1 MADREIRLIEK
12 ALEGDRPAYSELVR
26 QYDREV
32 LRIAYSLTGN
42 IHDAEDVYQDT
53 FMNAWTHL
61 SDFQFQSRFS
71 TWIHRIAVNRSLDC
85 LRKRR
90 IRRWIPL
97 MNADEEGSSTF
108 ARIQAMDEES
118 PEEYVLSLE
127 KRMLI
132 EKAMEKLSPRERA
145 VFTLRFFHDLRL
157 QEISETLKLAGGT
170 VKNLLF
176 RATVKMRKQLN
187 RHDPDRNH
195 SGAVT

>member
-1 MADREIRLIEK
+1 MADREMRLIEE
-12 ALEGDRPAYSELVR
+12 AREGDRSAYSELVK

-32 LRIAYSLTGN
+32 LRIAYSMVGN

-71 TWIHRIAVNRSLDC
+71 TWLYRIVVNRSMDC

-90 IRRWIPL
+90 IRRWLPL
-97 MNADEEGSSTF
+97 ANPEETESSIL
-108 ARIQAMDEES
+108 ARIQAEDEEG
-118 PEEYVLSLE
+118 PDEYVLSGE

-132 EKAMEKLSPRERA
+132 EKSLEKLSPRERA
-145 VFTLRFFHDLRL
+145 VFTLRYFHDLRL

-176 RATVKMRKQLN
+176 RATVKMRRQLN
-187 RHDPDRNH
+187 HYYPERNTR
-195 SGAVT
+195 GALT